1 MYTLGIDLSTQSL
14 TLSVLDIKTFKNIIN
29 ISIPFNSL
37 DEIKNSKMNV
47 DTMLIDSSIEGVA
60 EQDINIFLS
69 SIDIGFKKLSNSI
82 DISQIKAIQI
92 SAQQHGH
99 VYLSENYKKN
109 IEYIKNKESINKDLV
124 SIFKDSYSY
133 PNSPIWRTS
142 CSEIEASQLRDSVGG
157 KKAIIDI
164 TGSDSPLRFTGAVIK
179 YYFNH
184 YKGLEDSTYKILLI
198 NTFLASILSAE
209 EDVAVD
215 FANASGMS
223 LMDYSKKDWNDTL
236 LNTVSTKNLKS
247 KLGIIDSPTNS
258 AGFIATYFIDKYG
271 FSKDCIVG
279 IGSGDNPQTKVL
291 ASGDILSLGSSFVY
305 MLNIDNSVRD
315 YDGVSNAMYD
325 GIGNPFMIFCRTNG
339 AILWDSVRK
348 LYNKTFD
355 DITTSLE
362 SMNDSLPLS
371 FWQKENESVPISR
384 AFDIVR
390 YYDEAN
396 FENDYKGIVLSS
408 LQLVEYYSRKFS
420 SSNSLSV
427 TGGPTKNKE
436 ILKIVANIWKC
447 PIKVLPSGGA
457 SLGACLSATLLL
469 DKNIVLDDIIDSLT
483 SAQLIY
489 PDDKLCSKYSDYRD
503 MCLSK
508 FFDIIK

>member
-1 MYTLGIDLSTQSL
+1 M
-14 TLSVLDIKTFKNIIN
+14 
-29 ISIPFNSL
+29 
-37 DEIKNSKMNV
+37 
-47 DTMLIDSSIEGVA
+47 
-60 EQDINIFLS
+60 
-69 SIDIGFKKLSNSI
+69 
-82 DISQIKAIQI
+82 
-92 SAQQHGH
+92 
-99 VYLSENYKKN
+99 
-109 IEYIKNKESINKDLV
+109 
-124 SIFKDSYSY
+124 
-133 PNSPIWRTS
+133 
-142 CSEIEASQLRDSVGG
+142 
-157 KKAIIDI
+157 
-164 TGSDSPLRFTGAVIK
+164 
-179 YYFNH
+179 
-184 YKGLEDSTYKILLI
+184 
-198 NTFLASILSAE
+198 SAE

-362 SMNDSLPLS
+362 SMNDSLHLS

-503 MCLSK
+503 MCLYK